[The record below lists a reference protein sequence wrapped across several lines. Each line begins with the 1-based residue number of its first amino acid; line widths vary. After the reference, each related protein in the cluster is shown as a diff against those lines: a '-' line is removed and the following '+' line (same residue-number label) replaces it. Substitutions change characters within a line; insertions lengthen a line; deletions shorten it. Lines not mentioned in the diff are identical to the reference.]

1 MNEST
6 SKTNSFDFVSC
17 IKDCLMF
24 ILAAAM
30 KPLTAIKSKI
40 EEYSDVKKC
49 GILVGVVALGRMLI
63 NLLSNIISVVFVKQ
77 YNLFKGTTSLE
88 VSFDNLGNLNYFD
101 LIVKQFIGFIIVV
114 AAVAGIYYIV
124 SMIMKKNTNY
134 FKLAAI
140 TAVSF
145 VPLFVAGLLAVILS
159 YIWVEL
165 GVFIVFAALVYSVI
179 TFVYSINQEVKF
191 DDKNFMIYFQTICFT
206 IIFIVAYYVLKNGI
220 FSALGVAGKLF

>member
-1 MNEST
+1 MNENT

-17 IKDCLMF
+17 VKECLMF

-30 KPLTAIKSKI
+30 KPLTAIKGKI

-49 GILVGVVALGRMLI
+49 GILVGVVGLGRMLI
-63 NLLSNIISVVFVKQ
+63 NLLSNMISVVFVKQ

-88 VSFDNLGNLNYFD
+88 VSFDNLGSLNYFD
-101 LIVKQFIGFIIVV
+101 LIVKQFIGFVIVV
-114 AAVAGIYYIV
+114 AAVAGIYYVV

-134 FKLAAI
+134 FKLATI

-145 VPLFVAGLLAVILS
+145 VPLFVAGLLATIIAYIFAELS
-159 YIWVEL
+159 I
-165 GVFIVFAALVYSVI
+165 FIVFAALVYSVI
-179 TFVYSINQEVKF
+179 TFVYSMNQEIKF
-191 DDKNFMIYFQTICFT
+191 EDKNFMVYFQTICLT

-220 FSALGVAGKLF
+220 FSALGAAGKIF

>member
-1 MNEST
+1 MNENT
-6 SKTNSFDFVSC
+6 SKKNSFDFVAC

-30 KPLTAIKSKI
+30 KPLTAIKGKL

-63 NLLSNIISVVFVKQ
+63 NLLSSMISVVFVKQ

-88 VSFDNLGNLNYFD
+88 VTFDNLGSLNYFD
-101 LIVKQFIGFIIVV
+101 LIVKQFVYFVIVV
-114 AAVAGIYYIV
+114 AAVAGIYYVV

-134 FKLAAI
+134 FKLATI

-145 VPLFVAGLLAVILS
+145 VPMFAAGLLATIIAYIFAELS
-159 YIWVEL
+159 Y
-165 GVFIVFAALVYSVI
+165 FIVFAALVYSVI
-179 TFVYSINQEVKF
+179 TFIYSINQEIKF
-191 DDKNFMIYFQTICFT
+191 DDKNFMVYFQTICLT
-206 IIFIVAYYVLKNGI
+206 IIFIVAYYVLKNSI
-220 FSALGVAGKLF
+220 FAGLAVAGSLF